1 MKWPTLRPGR
11 KWALFGALASLAFV
25 VMGSDEE
32 HGPAKMGHAKA
43 QQVAMASSKPVEAK
57 KNSSLVASVEFERML
72 RKKQHPDSGVE
83 IGNAFN
89 TVSWHVAQIPARVL
103 QPPPPPPPVP
113 QEPVAPSLPFTYL
126 GQYRNSDSQAP
137 IIILARSDRVY
148 TVSEGDVIDSTYR
161 IGPVTAGLL
170 EIIYL
175 PLNIRQSLNT
185 GAS

>member
-1 MKWPTLRPGR
+1 MKWPALLRGK
-11 KWALFGALASLAFV
+11 KWVLFGALGSLAFV
-25 VMGSDEE
+25 VMGSDDA
-32 HGPAKMGHAKA
+32 HGPAKMSHAKA
-43 QQVAMASSKPVEAK
+43 QQVAVSSSKPVEAR

-72 RKKQHPDSGVE
+72 RKKQQSDGGME

-89 TVSWHVAQIPARVL
+89 TVSWHVAQAPARVL
-103 QPPPPPPPVP
+103 QQPPPPPPVP
-113 QEPVAPSLPFTYL
+113 QEPVAPPLPFAYL

-170 EIIYL
+170 EITYL